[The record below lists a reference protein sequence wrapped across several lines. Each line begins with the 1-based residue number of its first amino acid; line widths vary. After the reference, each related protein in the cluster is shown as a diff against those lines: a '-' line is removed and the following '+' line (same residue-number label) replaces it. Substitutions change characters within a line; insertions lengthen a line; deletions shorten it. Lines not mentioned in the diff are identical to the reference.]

1 MSDRGTNNL
10 SDHLSRMDQAKIH
23 SHLIRGRLNIAVHE
37 RHLLAQPAGAGVNA
51 SEREIQDVISARGHR
66 AKG

>member
-1 MSDRGTNNL
+1 
-10 SDHLSRMDQAKIH
+10 MDQAKIH
-23 SHLIRGRLNIAVHE
+23 SHLISGRLNIAVHE